1 MPAESQIERLER
13 IMVDYIQRYGASE
26 MVRDYYREM
35 HQETLDK
42 LRQLIRKDLK

>member
-13 IMVDYIQRYGASE
+13 IIVDYIQRYGASE
-26 MVRDYYREM
+26 MVRDHYREM